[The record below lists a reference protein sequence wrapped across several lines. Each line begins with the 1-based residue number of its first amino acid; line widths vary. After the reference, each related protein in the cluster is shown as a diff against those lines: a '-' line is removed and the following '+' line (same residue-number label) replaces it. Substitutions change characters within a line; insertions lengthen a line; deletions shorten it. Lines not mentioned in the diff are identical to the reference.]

1 MGLSLEPPGGAANT
15 KKYRRGRPVTRC
27 VYLPLC
33 MRLLCMLALSALA
46 LPMLALRAPAEC
58 ALAACAR
65 AVRFRA
71 GRGVFVQRLPT
82 SCDAR
87 RHHIPRRP
95 RRLDMPFTLSPFS
108 VT

>member
-1 MGLSLEPPGGAANT
+1 MRSL
-15 KKYRRGRPVTRC
+15 RV
-27 VYLPLC
+27 LLC
-33 MRLLCMLALSALA
+33 MRFKKLLCMLALCALA
-46 LPMLALRAPAEC
+46 LPMLALRAPAVH
-58 ALAACAR
+58 ALAVHAR

-71 GRGVFVQRLPT
+71 GRVVLVQRSPT